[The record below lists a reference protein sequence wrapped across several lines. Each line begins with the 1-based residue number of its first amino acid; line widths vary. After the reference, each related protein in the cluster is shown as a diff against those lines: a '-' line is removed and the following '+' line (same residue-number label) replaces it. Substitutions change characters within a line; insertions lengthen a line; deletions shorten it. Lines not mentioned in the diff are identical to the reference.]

1 MRWWEGLGEVE
12 TAGPD
17 EAPEH
22 RLRWRDGDL
31 VLDAHP
37 DPEAEEALGALG
49 GERCPCLDVLEA
61 WRDAPVH
68 GAVLTV
74 GARHLHDAVRPP
86 AATVAELRAELR
98 RWRATSGSLVEEA
111 RLARDTRAIDRL
123 VAVAGPA
130 ERRAG
135 KRLAFLLLLSLDG
148 ALLRRLQAHVADVL
162 ADDETRRPQ
171 LTAATA
177 ARALPALSAIGW
189 TGTVRDVHL
198 GDEPRIGARDAVLR
212 PTWLAE
218 VWGRGLEAAVA
229 GALVVDVTE
238 VTGEHGF
245 GVVSIEPG
253 KSGVASRVARMG
265 E

>member
-1 MRWWEGLGEVE
+1 VV

-22 RLRWRDGDL
+22 RLSWREGDL

-49 GERCPCLDVLEA
+49 GERCACLDVFDA
-61 WRDAPVH
+61 WRGASVD

-86 AATVAELRAELR
+86 TATLAELRAELR

-135 KRLAFLLLLSLDG
+135 KRLAFLLLLSLD
-148 ALLRRLQAHVADVL
+148 ATLLRRLQAEVAARVA
-162 ADDETRRPQ
+162 ADESRRPQ

-189 TGTVRDVHL
+189 SGTLRDVRL
-198 GDEPRIGARDAVLR
+198 GDEPRVGPSDAVLP
-212 PTWLAE
+212 PTWLSH
-218 VWGRGLEAAVA
+218 VWGRGLESSVA

-238 VTGEHGF
+238 ATSDGRF
-245 GVVSIEPG
+245 GVVGVEPG
-253 KSGVASRVARMG
+253 KSGVASRVGPVG

>member
-1 MRWWEGLGEVE
+1 MKWWEGLDAVE

-22 RLRWRDGDL
+22 RLTWRDGEL
-31 VLDAHP
+31 RLDAHP

-49 GERCPCLDVLEA
+49 GERCACLDVLES
-61 WRDAPVH
+61 WRTAAVD

-74 GARHLHDAVRPP
+74 GARHRDDGGRPP
-86 AATVAELRAELR
+86 TATIAELRSELR

-111 RLARDTRAIDRL
+111 RLARDSRTIDRL

-135 KRLAFLLLLSLDG
+135 RRLAFLLLLALDP
-148 ALLRRLQAHVADVL
+148 ALLHLLQAQVADEL
-162 ADDETRRPQ
+162 AVDGDRRPQ
-171 LTAATA
+171 LEAATA

-189 TGTVRDVHL
+189 TGTLRDVRL
-198 GDEPRIGARDAVLR
+198 GDEPWIGGREAVLR
-212 PTWLAE
+212 PAWLAQ

-229 GALVVDVTE
+229 GSIVVDVTE
-238 VTGEHGF
+238 VTSDGGF
-245 GVVSIEPG
+245 GVVSVEPG
-253 KSGVASRVARMG
+253 KAGVASRVARMG